1 MNSENRLKIL
11 FLAAWYPSKE
21 NPVEGI
27 FIKEHAKAVAL
38 YNDVTVIAFTGN
50 SRSFRRLYK
59 VSENIE
65 DGIRTLRIKCG
76 GLPIPKTKDLIRWW
90 SVISVFRKM
99 LKEGC
104 KPDIIHAHVYSAGVP
119 AIILG
124 KMYGLPVVVTEHFSG
139 FPRRLMNNF
148 SRMQAKFAF
157 ERASLVCP
165 VSKNLKDSIES
176 YGIQAR
182 FKVIP
187 NVVDTS
193 LFSPQEGPNLKKTE
207 GSGKKRMLLT
217 ALLTPIKGVPYLL
230 EALSRLKKKRSDF
243 ILDIVGDG
251 PNRSEYEETVREL
264 GLSDFV
270 RFHGLKTKQEV
281 AGFMKRCDFFVLPSL
296 WENLPCVLIEAMAS
310 GNAIIA
316 TDVGGIKEM
325 VNKEVGILIPSKD
338 IRSLETSIGYMLD
351 NHDNYSSER
360 IAKYAKERFSY
371 EAVGQLLNNIYRELI
386 NEYTTEK

>member
-50 SRSFRRLYK
+50 SRSLRRLYK

-65 DGIRTLRIKCG
+65 DGIRTLRIKYV

-90 SVISVFRKM
+90 SVISMFRKM
-99 LKEGC
+99 LKEGY

-139 FPRRLMNNF
+139 FPRRLINGF

-165 VSKNLKDSIES
+165 VSKNLKNSIES
-176 YGIQAR
+176 YGIRAR

-193 LFSPQEGPNLKKTE
+193 LFSLQECPNLKKTE
-207 GSGKKRMLLT
+207 GGGKKRMLLT
-217 ALLTPIKGVPYLL
+217 ALLTPIKGIPYLL
-230 EALSRLKKKRSDF
+230 EALDRLKKKRSDF

-251 PNRSEYEETVREL
+251 PNRSGYEETVREL

-270 RFHGLKTKQEV
+270 CFHGLKTKQEV
-281 AGFMKRCDFFVLPSL
+281 AGFMKHCDFFVLPSL
-296 WENLPCVLIEAMAS
+296 FETFGVVFIEALAC
-310 GNAIIA
+310 GKPLVGPDIGGPHEIIT
-316 TDVGGIKEM
+316 TDVGKL
-325 VNKEVGILIPSKD
+325 VPTANVGALTAAID
-338 IRSLETSIGYMLD
+338 YMLD
-351 NHDNYSSER
+351 HYKNYSPEK
-360 IAKYAKERFSY
+360 IVQYARERFSY
-371 EAVGQLLNNIYRELI
+371 KAVGQMLDEVYREVV
-386 NEYTTEK
+386 